1 MSEAAINNAYD
12 ATGIF
17 LQNKEDRLK
26 YINREMALMDYRS
39 GLAGAAE
46 RGEVRGMDRLSQLIS
61 KLHEE
66 GRDAEIFRVTSDTA
80 LRDRLFQEFRL

>member
-1 MSEAAINNAYD
+1 MSEAAINSAYD

-39 GLAGAAE
+39 GLAGAEE
-46 RGEVRGMDRLSQLIS
+46 RGEKKRMKRIARGSIRSSIC
-61 KLHEE
+61 EV
-66 GRDAEIFRVTSDTA
+66 GRQMVSVDICV
-80 LRDRLFQEFRL
+80 